1 MTRILRFSFGLAAY
15 FFFFA
20 SFLYL
25 IGFVHNVFVPRSIDV
40 GPATPTL
47 EAAAVDILLLAL
59 FGFQHSIMARP
70 GFKAALTRF
79 WPPAVERSLYVA
91 ATAAVL
97 VLLFLLWRPLPELL
111 WAIEAE
117 WARVLILTVAALG
130 WVAVL
135 ISTFLISHFQLF
147 GLHQI
152 WADLRQK
159 TMPDMAFKKPL
170 FYKLVRHPI
179 YTGFLLAFWFTP
191 DMSQGHLLFAVGM
204 TIYILIGIRYE
215 ERDLKKNLG
224 AVYVEYTREVGMLVP
239 GLGRSRDR

>member
-1 MTRILRFSFGLAAY
+1 MTRILRFGFGLAAY

-40 GPATPTL
+40 GPATPPL
-47 EAAAVDILLLAL
+47 EAAAVNILLLAL

-97 VLLFLLWRPLPELL
+97 VLLFLLWLPLPELL
-111 WAIEAE
+111 WRIEAE
-117 WARVLILTVAALG
+117 WARILILTVAALG
-130 WVAVL
+130 WVTVL

-159 TMPDMAFKKPL
+159 TMPDMIFKKPL